1 VLIFWARHHEPMVFA
16 YFLIAFIVLIGP
28 LAVVAG
34 KDSRLDENDRLRHYR
49 G

>member
-1 VLIFWARHHEPMVFA
+1 MLIYRGRHHGAMMFA

-28 LAVVAG
+28 LAVLAG
-34 KDSRLDENDRLRHYR
+34 RESRVDENERLRHYL

>member
-1 VLIFWARHHEPMVFA
+1 MFA
-16 YFLIAFIVLIGP
+16 YFLIAFILLVGP

-34 KDSRLDENDRLRHYR
+34 KDSRVDETDRLRHYR

>member
-1 VLIFWARHHEPMVFA
+1 VLIYRNRHHMAMMFA

-28 LAVVAG
+28 LAVLAG
-34 KDSRLDENDRLRHYR
+34 RESRVDENERLRHYL